1 MKTDPPSIVLSILS
15 ITKHLSHVCL
25 VDVEDDAADVA
36 AEEDEDDADDDH
48 GQVDLPPHRLPPP
61 AVGEPSF
68 IVYELSLT
76 LQILHH
82 LMPWWIL

>member
-1 MKTDPPSIVLSILS
+1 MIIVLSILC
-15 ITKHLSHVCL
+15 IIKHRLHVCL

-61 AVGEPSF
+61 AVGEPVLT
-68 IVYELSLT
+68 VYHLSLSFKCYIT
-76 LQILHH
+76 
-82 LMPWWIL
+82 

>member
-1 MKTDPPSIVLSILS
+1 MYSPFIA
-15 ITKHLSHVCL
+15 HRSHVCL

-61 AVGEPSF
+61 AVGEPVL
-68 IVYELSLT
+68 IIHHLSLT

>member
-1 MKTDPPSIVLSILS
+1 MYSPFNII
-15 ITKHLSHVCL
+15 KHLLHVCL

-61 AVGEPSF
+61 AVGEPSV
-68 IVYELSLT
+68 IVYHLSLT
-76 LQILHH
+76 L
-82 LMPWWIL
+82 